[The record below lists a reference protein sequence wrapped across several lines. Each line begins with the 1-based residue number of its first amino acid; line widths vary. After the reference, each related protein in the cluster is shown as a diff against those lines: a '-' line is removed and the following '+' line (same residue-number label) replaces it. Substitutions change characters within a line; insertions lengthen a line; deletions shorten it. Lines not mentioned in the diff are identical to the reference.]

1 MWPDEMRSRPEPDC
15 RGDRCRCD
23 HDLPDEAPEPD
34 PFAEL
39 TDEELDQMAREWEM
53 HFGTEVVL

>member
-34 PFAEL
+34 PFAS
-39 TDEELDQMAREWEM
+39 
-53 HFGTEVVL
+53 